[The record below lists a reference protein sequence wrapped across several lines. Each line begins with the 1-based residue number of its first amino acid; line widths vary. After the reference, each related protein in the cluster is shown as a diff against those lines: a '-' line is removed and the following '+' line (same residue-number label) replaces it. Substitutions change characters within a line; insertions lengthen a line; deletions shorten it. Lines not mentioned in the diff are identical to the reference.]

1 MSHRFQ
7 TIFLLLL
14 VAIVG
19 GMLPEVGYAQRSDFE
34 TKDVKGV
41 GITERLG
48 ATLPEGLVFR
58 NHVGEDVSL
67 QSLLD
72 GERPTILTFNYA
84 SCPQLCVLQLD
95 GFISTLNKLDS
106 WEVGNQFQILT
117 ISLDPNETDEMA
129 QKFRDRVL
137 AGYSIGSAEDSW
149 HFLRGDEASIRA
161 AADAAGFRYNYI
173 SDVDEY
179 AHAAAVILLDPKGQ
193 IARYLYGIE
202 YPPSTLRLSLAETA
216 DSKFVSTVDA
226 LILRCFVYDASSGT
240 FVADAWNITRVILG
254 VFALLLIMF
263 LVWLHFL
270 DRKPTHPSVA

>member
-1 MSHRFQ
+1 MSLRFQ
-7 TIFLLLL
+7 SLTLVTLVFLSSGALSGF
-14 VAIVG
+14 AF
-19 GMLPEVGYAQRSDFE
+19 AQRSDFE
-34 TKDVKGV
+34 TKDVRGV

-48 ATLPEGLVFR
+48 ESLPAGLVFR
-58 NHVGEDVSL
+58 NHVGKEMVL
-67 QSLLD
+67 QDLLD
-72 GERPTILTFNYA
+72 GERPTILSFNYA
-84 SCPQLCVLQLD
+84 NCPQLCVLQLD
-95 GFISTLNKLDS
+95 GFIGTLNKLDS
-106 WEVGNQFQILT
+106 WQAGNQFQILT

-129 QKFRDRVL
+129 QRFRDRVL
-137 AGYSIGSAEDSW
+137 GSYSASSKEEGW

-161 AADAAGFRYNYI
+161 AADAAGFRYNYVE
-173 SDVDEY
+173 DVKEY
-179 AHAAAVILLDPKGQ
+179 AHAAAIMLLDPKGQ

-254 VFALLLIMF
+254 IFALLLITF

-270 DRKPTHPSVA
+270 DRESNHPSVA